1 MSIVEVR
8 VGVPDLTVFR
18 VDEAEGF
25 AFASPT
31 GDLAFAGPT
40 LGDPRMWGEYDIDRQ
55 QLGPVGIY

>member
-1 MSIVEVR
+1 MSPGPNSI
-8 VGVPDLTVFR
+8 R

-40 LGDPRMWGEYDIDRQ
+40 LGDPRLWGEYDIDRQ

>member
-1 MSIVEVR
+1 MKLSRCPGPNSI
-8 VGVPDLTVFR
+8 R